1 MAQPKQCPRC
11 SGEMTQGALQKIG
24 NFGNP
29 PYVYAPASEPP
40 IPVKGVATLRKG
52 IILYRCEKCGFLEMY
67 AP

>member
-1 MAQPKQCPRC
+1 
-11 SGEMTQGALQKIG
+11 MTQGALQKIG